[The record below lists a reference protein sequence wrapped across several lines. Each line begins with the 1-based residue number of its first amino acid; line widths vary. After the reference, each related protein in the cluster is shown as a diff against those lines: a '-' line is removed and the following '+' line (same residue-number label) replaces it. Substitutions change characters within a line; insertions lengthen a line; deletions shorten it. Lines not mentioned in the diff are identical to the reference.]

1 MIVRDCYFLRAERLG
16 HADHVRLH
24 HAAGRG
30 RETEIAIGR
39 VGAQALIEIF
49 FAMMA
54 EGEALR
60 LARFARAVDLAAVF
74 FLLFF
79 DLALVALVLRF
90 GFAMTGLPF
99 WRIGPYI
106 RSAVIAGHSRPKDG
120 VLSHAYDPAI
130 HDEWQQENQYCS
142 MFCISSWMRGSSPC
156 MTPVGGDGY
165 SAASAAPPCAF
176 DQPAGSP
183 MNFSTSA
190 SIFGSNCP
198 LVRATARTSF
208 QVVSACR
215 VTPRSP
221 MIFLLCG

>member
-1 MIVRDCYFLRAERLG
+1 M
-16 HADHVRLH
+16 RLH

-30 RETEIAIGR
+30 RDTEIAIGR
-39 VGAQALIEIF
+39 VGAQAVIEIF
-49 FAMMA
+49 LAVMA
-54 EGEALR
+54 EGELMLW
-60 LARFARAVDLAAVF
+60 LARFEAAGPFARAGFGGEFSSCSSLHF
-74 FLLFF
+74 TSGCLCL
-79 DLALVALVLRF
+79 LRF
-90 GFAMTGLPF
+90 GFAMTGLL
-99 WRIGPYI
+99 YMN
-106 RSAVIAGHSRPKDG
+106 
-120 VLSHAYDPAI
+120 Y
-130 HDEWQQENQYCS
+130 
-142 MFCISSWMRGSSPC
+142 
-156 MTPVGGDGY
+156 Y